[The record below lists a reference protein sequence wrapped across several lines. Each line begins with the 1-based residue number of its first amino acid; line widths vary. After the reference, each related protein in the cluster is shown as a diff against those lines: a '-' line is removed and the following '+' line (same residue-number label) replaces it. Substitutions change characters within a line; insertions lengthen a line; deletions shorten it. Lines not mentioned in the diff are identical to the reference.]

1 MIRKTLILLVLCL
14 KFSILCSQSRAF
26 LLQINAEFD
35 ESDFKKNLSE
45 SFFEVKEINKKSEQI
60 LVVQL
65 DFVGETD
72 KGIPE
77 HQYLKYLLRARGVV
91 LAQPNSPTT
100 LRNVEPNDPDF
111 REQWYLQ
118 RTQVTKFWETTT
130 GGATACGD
138 SIVVAI
144 LDWGFD
150 TSHIDLKQNIWKN
163 KSEIPNNNL
172 DDDQNGYPDDAFG
185 WNTRDRNDRHTRD
198 DAPPQYPPHG
208 TACAGIIGA
217 SGDNQQGI
225 SGTNWRVKLMLCS
238 EARTAADIAASFEY
252 IYRQR
257 KRYRLSNGRQGAFVV
272 AASVSVGV
280 DRKFANQEP
289 ILCAWTDSLTSE
301 GVIVVNAPPNQDVNI
316 ENIGDLPSL
325 CPTPRLINI
334 TSTDQ
339 NDRRKPYAYSK
350 NVIHIA
356 APGSEIW
363 TSFPR
368 NNATDIVSGNSF
380 AAPQVAGAIALLW
393 ALPSSDTLC
402 KMLPNKAADLVR
414 DAILKGGD
422 ALSTLEN
429 TTQSGKRL
437 NLEGSRLWLK
447 RWRAGARTGALQLL
461 RVFPNP
467 AKHIINLNIQAID
480 NQGFKGK
487 ILMQNM
493 LGQII
498 FSKPVSYSDLIPP
511 SISVDIS
518 NISSGAYQIWL
529 ESETEISVRIPIIIL
544 F

>member
-1 MIRKTLILLVLCL
+1 MIRKILLLLILCL
-14 KFSILCSQSRAF
+14 KFSILCSQSREF
-26 LLQINAEFD
+26 VIQINANFD
-35 ESDFKKNLSE
+35 ESTFKKNLSE
-45 SFFEVKEINKKSEQI
+45 SFFDVKKIDKKSEQI
-60 LVVQL
+60 LIVQL
-65 DFVGETD
+65 NFVGETD
-72 KGIPE
+72 KYISE
-77 HQYLKYLLRARGVV
+77 NQYLKMLLRARGVV
-91 LAQPNSPTT
+91 LAQPNSAAT

-118 RTQVTKFWETTT
+118 RTQVSKFWETTT
-130 GGATACGD
+130 GGVTACGD
-138 SIVVAI
+138 SIVVAV

-150 TSHIDLKQNIWKN
+150 TSHRDLKQNIWKN

-185 WNTRDRNDRHTRD
+185 WNTRDQNDRHTRD

-217 SGDNQQGI
+217 AGNNQQGI
-225 SGTNWRVKLMLCS
+225 SGSNWHVKLMLCS

-301 GVIVVNAPPNQDVNI
+301 GVIIVNAPPNQNVNI

-339 NDRRKPYAYSK
+339 SDRRKPYAYSK

-368 NNATDIVSGNSF
+368 NNATDIFSGNSF
-380 AAPQVAGAIALLW
+380 AAPQVAGAVALLW
-393 ALPSSDTLC
+393 ALPNGDTLC
-402 KMLPNKAADLVR
+402 KMSPTAAADLVR
-414 DAILKGGD
+414 EAILNGGD
-422 ALSTLEN
+422 ALTTLEN
-429 TTQSGKRL
+429 TTQTGKRL
-437 NLEGSRLWLK
+437 NLEGSRIWLK
-447 RWRAGARTGALQLL
+447 RRWSGARTGALQLL
-461 RVFPNP
+461 GVFPNP
-467 AKHIINLNIQAID
+467 AKNIINLNVQATD
-480 NQGFKGK
+480 NQSFKGK
-487 ILMQNM
+487 ILMQNS
-493 LGQII
+493 LGQLV
-498 FSKPVSYSDLIPP
+498 FSKAISYSDLIPP

-518 NISSGAYQIWL
+518 NFSAGMYQIWL
-529 ESETEISVRIPIIIL
+529 ESETEISVRIPIIIV